1 MMADIAKAKRNVA
14 RMIDGGAT
22 EQEIDSYLASEKL
35 SAAQLRGP
43 APTQRGTKRA
53 VSTEIAQFLNEMNR
67 NVPGASELSAAA
79 GAISDVVQ
87 GRNRNFMDAFKTQ
100 RQQQNV
106 MSQDLNVRRPLAG
119 AFTRGTAQAA
129 PLLIPGGQGAAL
141 PIASRNVNLARGAA
155 ASAAGGALN
164 RAAIGEGTAQERLA
178 RASNPTAIAL
188 DVGLGSLAGR
198 FVPTLVSPK
207 KRISPE
213 AQTLV
218 RENVQLTPGQ
228 ALGGPTK
235 FTENVLA
242 NAPLMGPAITAAR
255 DRGIES
261 FNRAAANRAL
271 QPIGKTLRADTPAG
285 SEAIAETAQQ
295 LSRRY
300 EDIVPKGGLD
310 ARDPQ
315 LAQDFAA
322 IQNITVD
329 MTDSAKNQLA
339 NIIKERVTNKITNGI
354 IDGPAFKRIESDLT
368 QKAGQ
373 FTKSPDPNIQD
384 IGYALEDILDSLR
397 EGLARQNP
405 AYAKALADTNKGYA
419 RLATLETAA
428 GRAGIDEGII
438 TPKQLREAYRLAD
451 KSVRRRATAQGR
463 RTEQPF
469 YNAATNV
476 LAPKLGDTNV
486 TAQIMN
492 NPFAL
497 GGLGALAVNNPAV
510 GIPVATGLGLGA
522 AAYSKP
528 AMDLFNRALAK
539 NVSRR
544 DADLALEQLG
554 LLAAQNPQLRALY
567 EQAAIRLGYAA
578 QQPAPVNAMTN
589 QNYDDYDNY
598 SPR

>member
-35 SAAQLRGP
+35 SAAQLRGSAP
-43 APTQRGTKRA
+43 AQRGTKRA
-53 VSTEIAQFLNEMNR
+53 ASTEVAQILNELNR
-67 NVPGASELSAAA
+67 NLPGASELSAAA
-79 GAISDVVQ
+79 GALSDVVQ

-129 PLLIPGGQGAAL
+129 PLFIPGGQVTAL
-141 PIASRNVNLARGAA
+141 PVASRNVNLARGAV

-178 RASNPTAIAL
+178 RAANPNAIAL
-188 DVGLGSLAGR
+188 DVGLGGLAGS
-198 FVPTLVSPK
+198 FVPTLASSK

-235 FTENVLA
+235 VTENVLA

-339 NIIKERVTNKITNGI
+339 DIIKERVTNRITNGI

-373 FTKSPDPNIQD
+373 FTKSPDPNLQD

-405 AYAKALADTNKGYA
+405 VYAKALADTNKGYA

-428 GRAGIDEGII
+428 GRAGIDEGIV

-469 YNAATNV
+469 YSAATNV

-497 GGLGALAVNNPAV
+497 GGLGALAVNNPVV

-567 EQAAIRLGYAA
+567 DQALSRLGYAT
-578 QQPAPVNAMTN
+578 QQPAPVNAMAD
-589 QNYDDYDNY
+589 QNYDGYDNY